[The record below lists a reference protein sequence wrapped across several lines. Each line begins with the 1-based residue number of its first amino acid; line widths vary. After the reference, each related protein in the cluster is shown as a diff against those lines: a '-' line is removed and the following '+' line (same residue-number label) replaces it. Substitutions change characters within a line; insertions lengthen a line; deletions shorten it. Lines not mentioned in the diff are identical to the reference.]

1 MPQILKNMGFT
12 STKAQLMTAPPYACG
27 AISALL
33 SSLLADKFTWR
44 MPFIVSSQLLLII
57 AFSILFALAADI
69 NKISSA
75 DSAIGDRKSAVVG
88 VSYNLKK
95 FTGRV
100 AVAADRSNGRIAALS
115 QPDNVSLDVGAAYN
129 LNRRIALT
137 GGVRYR
143 VDQDRVATLADQRRD
158 SQAVY
163 VGTAFKF

>member
-100 AVAADRSNGRIAALS
+100 AVAADRSNGRIAAL
-115 QPDNVSLDVGAAYN
+115 
-129 LNRRIALT
+129 
-137 GGVRYR
+137 
-143 VDQDRVATLADQRRD
+143 
-158 SQAVY
+158 
-163 VGTAFKF
+163 